1 MINLKLCKQLNF
13 VPKALRRLT
22 LSATMMQSLLQTLKL
37 FPVMIFPKFFALS
50 RSTFM
55 DSFGPQNDSSLH
67 YRNTEQERQV
77 EFILLAR
84 SQILIHSEK

>member
-1 MINLKLCKQLNF
+1 M
-13 VPKALRRLT
+13 RRLT

-37 FPVMIFPKFFALS
+37 FPVMILSKIFAFS

-55 DSFGPQNDSSLH
+55 DSFGPQNDFSLH
-67 YRNTEQERQV
+67 YRNTEQEMQL
-77 EFILLAR
+77 EFTLFAR

>member
-1 MINLKLCKQLNF
+1 M
-13 VPKALRRLT
+13 RRLT

-37 FPVMIFPKFFALS
+37 FPVMIFPKIFALS

-67 YRNTEQERQV
+67 YRNTEQEMQL
-77 EFILLAR
+77 EFTLFAR
-84 SQILIHSEK
+84 SQILVYS